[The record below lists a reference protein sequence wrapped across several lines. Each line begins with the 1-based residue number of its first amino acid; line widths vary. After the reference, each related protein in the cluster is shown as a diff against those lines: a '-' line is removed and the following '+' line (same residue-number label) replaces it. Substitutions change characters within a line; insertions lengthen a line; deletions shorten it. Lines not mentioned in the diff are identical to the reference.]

1 MNGRKLFVGC
11 ALLLCLACA
20 AHAQTQLDEQRFE
33 VGALYTALNFGTFDE
48 TINGLG
54 GRLGYNFNKN
64 FALDAEASFFPEQH
78 LGNDQA
84 GQKGQAFLGVRA
96 GARSKYIGA
105 FAKLRPGVMFIGEFT
120 TGFDCT
126 RSGVVTS
133 CRPEHH
139 NFALD
144 AGGVVEFYPSA
155 RSIIRLDAGDTIIR
169 ERQTTFGFFS
179 PPTSRGQTTHNF
191 QVSIGFSYR
200 F

>member
-1 MNGRKLFVGC
+1 MNARKLFVSFV
-11 ALLLCLACA
+11 LLLCLTCA
-20 AHAQTQLDEQRFE
+20 AHAQTQLDEHRFE
-33 VGALYTALNFGTFDE
+33 VGALYTALNFKTFDE

-54 GRLGYNFNKN
+54 GRLGYNFNDH

-78 LGNDQA
+78 LRNNQF
-84 GQKGQAFLGVRA
+84 GQKGQAFLGVKA
-96 GARSKYIGA
+96 GARSKYVGA

-120 TGFDCT
+120 TGFDCSRNGAVT
-126 RSGVVTS
+126 R
-133 CRPEHH
+133 CQPEHH

-169 ERQTTFGFFS
+169 ERQTTFGFFNPS
-179 PPTSRGQTTHNF
+179 TTTGQTTHNF
-191 QVSIGFSYR
+191 QVSVGFSYR